1 VATVAEPLN
10 VTVLFDTSTL
20 LLAIDPGAK
29 PPLDPAT
36 NQPLEHAKRRV
47 EYLIRTL
54 SKDKAKV
61 LIPAPV
67 LAEVLVHAGSAAN
80 DYVQSLQKSPFRVA
94 PFDTRAA
101 IEWAAGME
109 RSRSTSK
116 RKAAPWAKVK
126 FDHQIVA
133 VAKVEDVETI
143 YSDDGDIYT
152 LAKRAGLNVVRSSE
166 LPLDPD
172 DKQLH
177 LRFEEDGPSKPSV
190 P

>member
-1 VATVAEPLN
+1 M
-10 VTVLFDTSTL
+10 TVLFDTSTL

-29 PPLDPAT
+29 PPLDPET

-109 RSRSTSK
+109 ISRSTSK

-152 LAKRAGLNVVRSSE
+152 MAKRAGLNVVRSSE

-177 LRFEEDGPSKPSV
+177 LRLEEDGPSKPSV